1 MLQQILRD
9 MYIDPDLLAELDE
22 EQKQILFVKIRE
34 EQVRRWKQ
42 REEEYEKE
50 NVSKPKKH
58 PKQGAKKVDFLKGRD
73 GSEWVW
79 VMGEHKDDLS
89 IEQILERE
97 AQRKA
102 LFQAEEEAAEQRE
115 KEERELKQKIEEERR
130 RMQEENE
137 RLEKE
142 IKKKKEESVLYQ
154 SIHEAKVM
162 VAKMEEEKQQ
172 RRQKEQQRL
181 AELSE
186 EQKRLRRRSM
196 EMLDTVKKRRSTE
209 IYSQW
214 KETRQKLEKQAEEN
228 SKEVE
233 ASWKLQE
240 QKAKEADKEF
250 RELAQRARTDYME
263 SLRRSKI
270 IVGASKAFNGAR
282 PLSECKPAIPP
293 KKHLQ
298 SNSSSGGGRTKP
310 RPLRP
315 RNRSM
320 VIDWFIREEKAKG
333 VGLDPCTEKVAKWFH
348 GVISRQ
354 EAEQLLAD
362 KDDGFF
368 LVRVSER
375 VWGYTISYKER
386 HRCKHFLIDSTE
398 QGYQFFGVDQAL
410 HKSLAELVQF
420 HKETPITVSG
430 SEKLLYPCGQ
440 TSDPPD
446 YWELFQ
452 NQQAESTTL

>member
-102 LFQAEEEAAEQRE
+102 LFQAEEEAAEQR
-115 KEERELKQKIEEERR
+115 
-130 RMQEENE
+130 
-137 RLEKE
+137 
-142 IKKKKEESVLYQ
+142 KKKEESVLYQ